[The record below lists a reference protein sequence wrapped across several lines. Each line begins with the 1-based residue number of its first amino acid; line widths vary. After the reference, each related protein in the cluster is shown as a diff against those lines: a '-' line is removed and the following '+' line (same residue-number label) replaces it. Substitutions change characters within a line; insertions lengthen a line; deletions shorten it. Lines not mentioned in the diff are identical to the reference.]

1 MGSLLLPPG
10 PGAHKV
16 LLCPPSICFPAPC
29 KFWRLYGG
37 VNGDLLQE
45 GLGHTHTQSPC
56 PCVRPLPTRTSTGDT
71 QTQFCL
77 SLCGVPGS
85 WCARGWFEPSEHLWQ
100 ERGLILNANSPLLL
114 SCWGFSFALGRGESP
129 QSHSSAM
136 KPLHQDGPQTW
147 QIQCIQKTKQFFPP
161 KTCLSSCGP
170 NQLKLKPFVLSL
182 PALYPSV
189 PTFHQSL
196 PHNSVFL
203 SLIFHFH
210 ISNLGP
216 CYLTIGLKNF
226 SRLSP

>member
-1 MGSLLLPPG
+1 MGNSWTPPGKSPVGSLLLPPG

-29 KFWRLYGG
+29 KFWRLYGE

-114 SCWGFSFALGRGESP
+114 SCWGFSFALGRGVSP
-129 QSHSSAM
+129 HSYSSAYRLTGVFLTLDM
-136 KPLHQDGPQTW
+136 GYLFMAAPEERRHR
-147 QIQCIQKTKQFFPP
+147 
-161 KTCLSSCGP
+161 
-170 NQLKLKPFVLSL
+170 SL
-182 PALYPSV
+182 P
-189 PTFHQSL
+189 
-196 PHNSVFL
+196 
-203 SLIFHFH
+203 
-210 ISNLGP
+210 
-216 CYLTIGLKNF
+216 
-226 SRLSP
+226 